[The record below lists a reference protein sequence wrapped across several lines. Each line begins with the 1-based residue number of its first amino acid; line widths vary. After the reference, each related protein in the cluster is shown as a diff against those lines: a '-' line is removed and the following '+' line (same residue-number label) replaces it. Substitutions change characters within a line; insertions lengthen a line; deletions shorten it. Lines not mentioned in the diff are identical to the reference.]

1 MFKKLTHHLGL
12 ALVFFVLTLAQQYL
26 FYWVKD
32 IHIVWLTFGKY
43 FGVFAILLA
52 ATFISNKFLRYL
64 FLSFVMILNAFQMGH
79 LSYYGT
85 QLLPNEIYLLLT
97 QFNEVQGTLLVELH
111 HVFIPLLFTIVPC
124 LLGWFA
130 FKNSKELY
138 KVKYLGLIFCLY
150 FIYNPIRTFVTG
162 NTWGRQ
168 PSTRELAGMN
178 VYLAFS
184 YFSGKI
190 LPHKLMGNNQ
200 LDAKSVSLDLKLQN
214 ERQAKWDKVIFIL
227 GESLTP
233 NHMELF
239 GYERSTTPFLKSISQ
254 DPNFFYSRALSS
266 GVSTDIA
273 VAFLLN
279 MGFGPAGSIKAA
291 KGEHCLFKL
300 AKKQKYTTHFLSIQS
315 AEQLRYIAPYLCAAS
330 LDEYKTLEDISP
342 QTVNHQ
348 AALDRDLLPSLKA
361 MLDKPEKQ
369 FIMLHQRGSHAPWEL
384 RFSPESNVF
393 KGSNKVD
400 HYDNSVVEFDT
411 FMKEFHSIVKN
422 SKQSVLVVYVSDH
435 GEALGEGGN
444 WGHGAL
450 IPASW
455 EVPFLA
461 MSFNAELPAEMKTV
475 QKNVTHYNLSL
486 LLSKELGYAINQDAI
501 KPVENYV
508 IFGNDID
515 GFAGQVEVQFKDD
528 GLYDFKVKL

>member
-1 MFKKLTHHLGL
+1 MFKKLLRHLGL

-26 FYWVKD
+26 FYWLKD

-43 FGVFAILLA
+43 FGVYAFLFA
-52 ATFISNKFLRYL
+52 ATFIPGKFLRYV

-97 QFNEVQGTLLVELH
+97 QFHEVQGTLLVEID
-111 HVFIPLLFTIVPC
+111 HVLIPLLFTVIPC
-124 LLGWFA
+124 LLGLIA
-130 FKNSKELY
+130 FRSVKELY
-138 KVKYLGLIFCLY
+138 QIKFMGLLFCLY
-150 FIYNPIRTFVTG
+150 FIYNPIRTLVTG

-168 PSTRELAGMN
+168 PSTRELGGMN

-184 YFSGKI
+184 YFTGKI
-190 LPHKLMGNNQ
+190 LPHKIMRGTQ
-200 LDAKSVSLDLKLQN
+200 QVVKSPALDLQIKA
-214 ERQAKWDKVIFIL
+214 ERPTEWDKVIFIL

-239 GYERSTTPFLKSISQ
+239 GYDKPTTPFLKSIAQ
-254 DPNFFYSRALSS
+254 NPHFFYTRALSS

-300 AKKQKYTTHFLSIQS
+300 AKNQKYTTHFLSIQS

-342 QTVNHQ
+342 TTEDHQ
-348 AALDRDLLPSLKA
+348 AALDRDLLPALKE
-361 MLDKPEKQ
+361 LISKPERQ
-369 FIMLHQRGSHAPWEL
+369 FIMLHQRGSHPPWEL
-384 RFSPESNVF
+384 RFSPQSVVF
-393 KGSNKVD
+393 KGNSKTD
-400 HYDNSVVEFDT
+400 HYDNSVFEFDT
-411 FMKEFHSIVKN
+411 FMKEFYSIVEK
-422 SKQSVLVVYVSDH
+422 SKQSILVVYVSDH

-461 MSFNAELPAEMKTV
+461 ISFNAELPVEITSI
-475 QKNVTHYNLSL
+475 QKNVTHYNLSMIL
-486 LLSKELGYAINQDAI
+486 AKELGYALNQDAS

-508 IFGNDID
+508 IYGNDID
-515 GFAGQVEVQFKDD
+515 GFAGQVEVKFKEN
-528 GLYDFKVKL
+528 GEYDFKVLP